1 MKIWNFQ
8 ISNPEERKDEE
19 EKDTKGSHKIK
30 SKHGKHQ
37 GFIFFNFNV
46 FFGCLIRIYF
56 LWIYKLRFIYLSFI
70 YLNIY
75 DYE

>member
-1 MKIWNFQ
+1 MNKKKI
-8 ISNPEERKDEE
+8 
-19 EKDTKGSHKIK
+19 IK
-30 SKHGKHQ
+30 EVIKLNLNMENIRVS
-37 GFIFFNFNV
+37 FFLILMF

>member
-1 MKIWNFQ
+1 MKKKKKVKEDMNL
-8 ISNPEERKDEE
+8 NPNMENIRVL
-19 EKDTKGSHKIK
+19 
-30 SKHGKHQ
+30 
-37 GFIFFNFNV
+37 FFLILMF

>member
-1 MKIWNFQ
+1 MKKKKKVKEEINL
-8 ISNPEERKDEE
+8 NPNMENIRVL
-19 EKDTKGSHKIK
+19 
-30 SKHGKHQ
+30 
-37 GFIFFNFNV
+37 FFLILMF

>member
-1 MKIWNFQ
+1 MKKKKKVKEDINLNKNMEN
-8 ISNPEERKDEE
+8 IRVL
-19 EKDTKGSHKIK
+19 
-30 SKHGKHQ
+30 
-37 GFIFFNFNV
+37 FFLILMF